1 MTNPLL
7 PTRPEVHLSRR
18 QWLTLAGAV
27 SLTACGGGSPS
38 AEDTSMAKPLGV
50 ATGGTGHRPT
60 AFLSA
65 AITMTTP
72 LGVGG
77 ISLDTRGAVLV
88 DGNDQPLREAELA
101 LGMTARVL
109 TGAIVASSAKAFAVR
124 VDTQVAGP
132 ASWLDSN
139 TLVVLGQRVS
149 INAATQRGP
158 GANGTPAAVQV
169 WGELDLAAGRIL
181 ATRLERAQ
189 ARDALMLRGVLTAI
203 DHSQGSAQVGTLIAR
218 TANPA
223 LLPTDLAPGAV
234 VRLVLGE
241 ALPDGSWQLLKLQDD
256 ALRPPD
262 GLRAELEGRVTQFT
276 AFQHFQLDGV
286 PVDASNARFE
296 NQAQLQAGA
305 EVQVAGAMQGGV
317 LMAESVTAEAAEP
330 LELSGRVQAINRAA
344 QTFELAGWTVHWS
357 SRTAFGRGLPDSLR
371 VGRKLAVLGRWA
383 PGATALEA
391 LRIMPD

>member
-1 MTNPLL
+1 MTSPL
-7 PTRPEVHLSRR
+7 PPRSETPLSRR
-18 QWLTLAGAV
+18 QLLTLAGAL
-27 SLTACGGGSPS
+27 SLTACGGGSTSPEDPS
-38 AEDTSMAKPLGV
+38 MSRPLGV
-50 ATGGTGHRPT
+50 ATGGTGNRPT

-88 DGNDQPLREAELA
+88 NGDGQPLREAGLA

-109 TGAIVASSAKAFAVR
+109 SGAIVASSAQAYTVR
-124 VDTQVAGP
+124 VDTQVVGP

-158 GANGTPAAVQV
+158 GANGTPTAVQV
-169 WGELDLAAGRIL
+169 WGELDLAAGRIV
-181 ATRLERAQ
+181 ASRLERAQ
-189 ARDALMLRGVLTAI
+189 TKDVPMLRGVLSAI
-203 DHSQGSAQVGTLIAR
+203 DLGGGTVQVGALIAR
-218 TANPA
+218 AANPA
-223 LLPTDLAPGAV
+223 LLAIDLAPGAV
-234 VRLVLGE
+234 VRLVLGD
-241 ALPDGSWQLLKLQDD
+241 ALPDGSRQLLKLQGD

-262 GLRAELEGRVTQFT
+262 GLRAELEGRITQFT
-276 AFQHFQLDGV
+276 SIKQFELDGV

-296 NQAQLQAGA
+296 GLAQLQAGA
-305 EVQVAGAMQGGV
+305 AVQAAGNMREGV
-317 LMAESVTAEAAEP
+317 LVAESVAAESAEP

-357 SRTAFGRGLPDSLR
+357 ARTVFAQGLPEKLR
-371 VGRKLAVLGRWA
+371 VGRKLAVLGHWV

-391 LRIMPD
+391 LRVMPD